1 MAQSLSGSFDLGL
14 ERSCVAGSA
23 SPRDWVRHGA
33 CPAGMERHEAFFA
46 GFAYEPHRHDTYAIG
61 YTFEGVQSFGYR
73 GTEEHSLP
81 GHVMI
86 LHPDEMHDG
95 HAGTDDGFRFRML
108 YLRPDLIRD
117 ALAQSGPGGTQ
128 APLPFVA
135 GAVSNDERLI
145 RALLP
150 ALADLDVEIDPLEAD
165 RIIQELADA
174 LNAISGS
181 RRRAATPLHQQAV
194 DRARDYLRANLEMS
208 VTSEELEQE
217 TGLDRYEL
225 ARQFRRLVGT
235 SPYRYLVMRRLDAVR
250 DAIFNGE
257 PLADAAAG
265 AGFADQA
272 HMTRHFKK
280 AFGVTP
286 GKWLTLSGQA

>member
-1 MAQSLSGSFDLGL
+1 MAHSLAGTFDVGL
-14 ERSCVAGSA
+14 ERSCVDGGSA
-23 SPRDWVRHGA
+23 RRDWVRHGA
-33 CPAGMERHEAFFA
+33 CPPGMERHEAYFA

-61 YTFEGVQSFGYR
+61 YTVEGVQSFGYR

-81 GHVMI
+81 GHVLV
-86 LHPDEMHDG
+86 LHPDELHDG
-95 HAGTDDGFRFRML
+95 HAGTADGFRFRML

-117 ALAQSGPGGTQ
+117 ALAQAGPGGRP
-128 APLPFVA
+128 APLPFVK
-135 GAVSNDERLI
+135 GAVSRDERLI
-145 RALLP
+145 RALMP
-150 ALADLDVEIDPLEAD
+150 AFADMEAEIDPLEAD

-174 LNAISGS
+174 LNAVSGNRHS
-181 RRRAATPLHQQAV
+181 PASPPHQKAV
-194 DRARDYLRANLEMS
+194 DRARDFLRGNRDRT
-208 VTSEELEQE
+208 VTSEELEVE

-250 DAIFNGE
+250 DAILAGGS
-257 PLADAAAG
+257 LADAAVD

-286 GKWLTLSGQA
+286 GKWLALSKRT

>member
-1 MAQSLSGSFDLGL
+1 MAHSLAGTFDVGL
-14 ERSCVAGSA
+14 ERSCVDGGSA
-23 SPRDWVRHGA
+23 RRDWVRHGA
-33 CPAGMERHEAFFA
+33 CPSGMERHEAYFA

-61 YTFEGVQSFGYR
+61 YTVEGVQSFGYR

-81 GHVMI
+81 GHVLV
-86 LHPDEMHDG
+86 LHPDELHDG
-95 HAGTDDGFRFRML
+95 HAGTADGFRFRML

-117 ALAQSGPGGTQ
+117 ALAQAGPGGRP
-128 APLPFVA
+128 APLPFVK
-135 GAVSNDERLI
+135 GAVSRDERLI
-145 RALLP
+145 RALMP
-150 ALADLDVEIDPLEAD
+150 ALADMQVEIDPLEAD

-174 LNAISGS
+174 LNAVSGS
-181 RRRAATPLHQQAV
+181 RQPPPSRPHQKAV
-194 DRARDYLRANLEMS
+194 DRARDFLRGNIQRT
-208 VTSEELEQE
+208 VTSEELELE

-235 SPYRYLVMRRLDAVR
+235 SPYRYLIMRRLDAVR
-250 DAIFNGE
+250 DAILDGGS
-257 PLADAAAG
+257 LADAAAD

-286 GKWLTLSGQA
+286 GKWLALSSRT

>member
-1 MAQSLSGSFDLGL
+1 MAHSLAGTFDVGL
-14 ERSCVAGSA
+14 ERSCVDGGSA
-23 SPRDWVRHGA
+23 RRDWVRHGA
-33 CPAGMERHEAFFA
+33 CPPGMERHEAYFA

-61 YTFEGVQSFGYR
+61 YTVEGVQSFGYR

-81 GHVMI
+81 GHVLV
-86 LHPDEMHDG
+86 LHPDELHDG
-95 HAGTDDGFRFRML
+95 HAGTADGFRFRML

-117 ALAQSGPGGTQ
+117 ALAQAGPGGRP
-128 APLPFVA
+128 APLPFVK
-135 GAVSNDERLI
+135 GAVSRDERLI
-145 RALLP
+145 RALMP
-150 ALADLDVEIDPLEAD
+150 ALADMEAEIDPLEAD

-174 LNAISGS
+174 LNAVSGNRQPPPS
-181 RRRAATPLHQQAV
+181 PPHQKAV
-194 DRARDYLRANLEMS
+194 DRARDFLRGNRDRT
-208 VTSEELEQE
+208 VTSEELEAE

-250 DAIFNGE
+250 DAILDGGS
-257 PLADAAAG
+257 LADAAVD

-286 GKWLTLSGQA
+286 GKWLALSKRT